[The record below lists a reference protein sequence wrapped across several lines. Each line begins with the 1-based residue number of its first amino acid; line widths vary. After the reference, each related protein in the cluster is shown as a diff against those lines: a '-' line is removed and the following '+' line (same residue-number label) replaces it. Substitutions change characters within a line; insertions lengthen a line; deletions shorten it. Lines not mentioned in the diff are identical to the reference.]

1 MFILLPRF
9 NTSKTQIKITQ
20 LNETT
25 KWLIEMGQ
33 LIQLDLENLNKLK
46 TSKLDRSKTGIKI
59 MSKLKR

>member
-9 NTSKTQIKITQ
+9 STSKTQIKITQ